1 MLLEMKDKIEIYH
14 ASTEPVSQPLCGV
27 GRKNLDFGPGFY
39 MTDVYDQAVMWAKR
53 RAIERHQPAILNVY
67 ILDRENMFKNARVKI
82 FENYDRA
89 WLNFIVAC
97 RKGNPVWEEYDY
109 IEGGVANDRVI
120 DTVNL
125 FINGL
130 ISEEGALQR
139 LRFLNP
145 NNQICILN
153 QDMLD
158 RHLVFTEA
166 IKLLD

>member
-1 MLLEMKDKIEIYH
+1 MKDKIEIYH

-53 RAIERHQPAILNVY
+53 RAIERHQPPILNVY

-166 IKLLD
+166 IKLSD

>member
-1 MLLEMKDKIEIYH
+1 MDRIEIYH
-14 ASTEPVSQPLCGV
+14 ASTEPISRPLCGV
-27 GRKNLDFGPGFY
+27 GRKNLDFGQGFY
-39 MTDVYDQAVMWAKR
+39 LTDVYDQAVMWANR
-53 RAIERHQPAILNVY
+53 RAVERQQPAILNVY
-67 ILDRENMFKNARVKI
+67 LLDRENIFKEARVKI
-82 FENYDRA
+82 FEKYDKD

-97 RKGNPVWEEYDY
+97 RKGDPVWEKYDY

-130 ISEEGALQR
+130 ISDEGALKR
-139 LRFLNP
+139 LQYLKP

-158 RHLVFTEA
+158 RYLTFIEA
-166 IKLLD
+166 VKLSD

>member
-1 MLLEMKDKIEIYH
+1 MDKIELYH
-14 ASTEPVSQPLCGV
+14 AATESISNPLCGV

-39 MTDVYDQAVMWAKR
+39 LTDVYDQAVMWANR
-53 RAIERHQPAILNVY
+53 RSFERQLPAILNVY
-67 ILDRENMFKNARVKI
+67 LLERENMFKEARVKV
-82 FENYDRA
+82 FEEYDKD

-97 RKGNPVWEEYDY
+97 RKGDQVWEEYDY

-130 ISEEGALQR
+130 ISEEGALNR
-139 LRFLNP
+139 LRYLRP

-158 RHLVFTEA
+158 RYLTFSKAV
-166 IKLLD
+166 KLSD